1 MDDPKGYSTIMLKQL
16 AVPQQ
21 REGGKPWQRP
31 KDIGGKGNSKEG
43 QDRMGCAHT
52 ETVDKIM

>member
-16 AVPQQ
+16 AMPQ
-21 REGGKPWQRP
+21 PWQRP